1 MAKRS
6 TRKIVK
12 VDDVQRTL
20 ALQTS
25 KTDHDVMVV
34 QVPDMLMRANRR
46 QYQQAR
52 CYSFRIKAQN
62 TGQSTARNYEIYT
75 LSNAWWVKK
84 SIEFAKAVYLNS
96 TKDERAM
103 LGERKGKWSDFVID
117 TFEGSDTYVNYAN
130 LYQYVPAFAGDTD
143 FEDMTAGEVTTDE
156 SIHESTTGS
165 SEVEGDSDL
174 GDDTD
179 YGFSIFAED
188 LSGTVRSYNIFD
200 QYMLTRQHVTP
211 ADTRAGPYKDLLELD
226 QVAMKNLKEQGDNA
240 PFDLDAFPN
249 PSVKQDIHI
258 CDSEGSGDNRWTRFI
273 DAPLGVFIIKKT
285 GNDGTTA
292 VNFASGEGILLDCRQ
307 GRYKGVHAPAYKAT
321 KLIAESSTL
330 SKFKQ

>member
-25 KTDHDVMVV
+25 KTDHDVMVI
-34 QVPDMLMRANRR
+34 QIPDMLMRANRR
-46 QYQQAR
+46 QYQQCR
-52 CYSFRIKAQN
+52 SYSFRIKGQN
-62 TGQSTARNYEIYT
+62 TGTTSARNYEIYT

-84 SIEFAKAVYLNS
+84 SIEFAKAVYFNA

-103 LGERKGKWSDFVID
+103 LGDRKGKWSDFVID
-117 TFEGSDTYVNYAN
+117 TFQGGETYVNYCD
-130 LYQYVPAFAGDTD
+130 LYQYTPSFAGDTD
-143 FEDMTAGEVTTDE
+143 FQDMTAGEVTSDE
-156 SIHESTTGS
+156 TIHESTAGS

-174 GDDTD
+174 GDDID
-179 YGFSIFAED
+179 FGFTIDAEVS
-188 LSGTVRSYNIFD
+188 SGSRRAYNIFD

-240 PFDLDAFPN
+240 PFNLDAFPN
-249 PSVKQDIHI
+249 PWVKQDIVI
-258 CDSEGSGDNRWTRFI
+258 CDLEDGSDNKWSRFI
-273 DAPLGVFIIKKT
+273 DAPLGVVVIKKT
-285 GNDGTTA
+285 GNTGTA
-292 VNFASGEGILLDCRQ
+292 VDFVASEGVLLDCRQ

-321 KLIAESSTL
+321 KLIAESSTV
-330 SKFKQ
+330 SKFRQ